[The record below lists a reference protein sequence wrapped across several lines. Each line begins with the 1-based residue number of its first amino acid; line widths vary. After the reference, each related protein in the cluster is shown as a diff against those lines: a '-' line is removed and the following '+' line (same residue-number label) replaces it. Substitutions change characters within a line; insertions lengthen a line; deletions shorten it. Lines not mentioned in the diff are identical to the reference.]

1 MLLFYYIFWRWLNK
15 KEDPK
20 GENIYIY
27 SFIRYPFLYI
37 STPRQNVANL
47 EDIEIPKH
55 KILQGYMNFFE
66 SLKEVMILE
75 RYEVFIREFEYNFF
89 QLENVYEIIF

>member
-1 MLLFYYIFWRWLNK
+1 MFL
-15 KEDPK
+15 KELILK
-20 GENIYIY
+20 
-27 SFIRYPFLYI
+27 FIL
-37 STPRQNVANL
+37 
-47 EDIEIPKH
+47 KH

>member
-1 MLLFYYIFWRWLNK
+1 MVR
-15 KEDPK
+15 
-20 GENIYIY
+20 IYIY

-37 STPRQNVANL
+37 STPRQTVANP

-55 KILQGYMNFFE
+55 KTLQGYMNFFE

-75 RYEVFIREFEYNFF
+75 RYEVIIREFEYNFF